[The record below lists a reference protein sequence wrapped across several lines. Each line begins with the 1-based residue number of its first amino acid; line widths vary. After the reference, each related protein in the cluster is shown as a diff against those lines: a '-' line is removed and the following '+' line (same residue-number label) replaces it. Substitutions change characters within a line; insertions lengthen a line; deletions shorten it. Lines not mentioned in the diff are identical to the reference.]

1 MTALKTSYLGIELK
15 NPIIVSSSGL
25 TSDTSSLRRAEEN
38 QAAAVVLKS
47 LFQEQ
52 IIAETEMIQNMD
64 LSGHPEA
71 YDLIGNIT
79 KDTTLDDYISLI
91 KKAKKDLTIPIIGS
105 INCVSSGDWVEYA
118 KKIED
123 AGADA
128 LELNLFIPPLFHK
141 TSKELEDSY
150 VEILNKVLDKI
161 SLPISVKIGSYFTNI
176 YQITNR
182 LANAGASGIVLF
194 NRFYNPDIN
203 INTLKLTYASPLS
216 HSDEL
221 PHVLRWIALLSG
233 TVETDFAATTGVHS
247 GSDVIKSILAGASA
261 VEIASVL
268 YKKGFEHIPKMLSD
282 IKNWM
287 AEKNFQKLSQ
297 FKGILSEAELMNSTF
312 ERFQYIKA
320 LSETANSMKYF

>member
-1 MTALKTSYLGIELK
+1 MINLKTSYLGIELS

-25 TSDTSSLRRAEEN
+25 TSDIGSLRRAQEN
-38 QAAAVVLKS
+38 GAGAIVLKS

-52 IIAETEMIQNMD
+52 IIAETELIQNMD

-71 YDLIGNIT
+71 YDLIENIT
-79 KDTTLDDYISLI
+79 KDTTLSDYILMI
-91 KKAKKDLTIPIIGS
+91 IQAKKELKIPIIGS
-105 INCVSSGDWVEYA
+105 INCISNGDWVEYA

-141 TSKELEDSY
+141 TSRELEDLY
-150 VEILNKVLDKI
+150 IDILTKVIDKV

-203 INTLKLTYASPLS
+203 INTMKLTYASPLS

-233 TVETDFAATTGVHS
+233 TVETDFAATTGIHS

-261 VEIASVL
+261 VEIASVI
-268 YKKGFEHIPKMLSD
+268 YRKGFEFIPKMLSD

-287 AEKNFQKLSQ
+287 VDKKFQELSQ
-297 FKGILSEAELMNSTF
+297 FKGILSETELMNSTF